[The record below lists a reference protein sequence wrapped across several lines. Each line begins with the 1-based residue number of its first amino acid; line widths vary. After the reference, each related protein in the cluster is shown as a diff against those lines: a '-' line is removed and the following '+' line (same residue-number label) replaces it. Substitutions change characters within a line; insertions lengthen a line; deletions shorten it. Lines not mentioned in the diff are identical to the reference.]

1 MHALS
6 HLALLWRRFTLR
18 HWRDTPG
25 QSLLLVLILAL
36 GIAVYFSIRLANRA
50 ASSSFQHFTDLVT
63 AESDWLIQA
72 PAGDLPESV
81 LAELRTRLDGAP
93 VHLVPVVESTATRPP
108 NGEPETIGS
117 RPTYRLLGVDLVGIQ
132 NVARAEAERAP
143 SWFGPGTTPPPPAPT
158 PGSPSADTPGTPTI
172 TPRPEAGHDDGEH
185 RFWRVLRDPHSVFV
199 SATLALRDGLTPGTA
214 LPLVLNE
221 RVVPLTVAGVIPD
234 LPGQPAAPAEL
245 LVMDLPA
252 LQSWTGRTGLLSRIE
267 LRVEPGPNEAPRR
280 ATLRDQL
287 EAWASAPQPQ
297 APTET
302 VPGAPDES
310 RRWLVRSPSERRDAG
325 AMMTR
330 AFRLNL
336 TILSLLALLVGMYL
350 VVQALDGAVVRRRA
364 EIGVLRSLGVD
375 AATLRRAWMVE
386 AGAVG
391 LLGGCLGVLLGWAG
405 AQASVRLVGRTVNAL
420 YYATSADSAALT
432 SGELLGAMAL
442 SVTAALLAGWWPARV
457 AAAVPPAQLLA
468 RHTQTTPV
476 AWALQHPLLGLGL
489 LLAGGACA
497 LLPPLRFEG
506 GVRFPAGGYAA
517 AVLWIAG
524 AGILGSRALSGTAR
538 ALRPL
543 GRFAPVWRL
552 GISPLTTPSGRHVL
566 ATAGLICAVAMTAGM
581 VILVGSFD
589 RTMRGWIERTFQAD
603 LYVSSAGAQSA
614 STDNRISPATWRA
627 LAADPAVADAN
638 ILHAVEVLLPGGTTI
653 LAAGDLGFLRRHV
666 QLAWVER
673 PTDLD
678 ATFAAAPQTP
688 TVAAPSALQSPIP
701 ALVSESFSERFQRH
715 RGDVIPLPTPSGTRP
730 VRIAGVFADYGNERG
745 SVLIDRGY
753 YVAWF
758 GTELAASVI
767 VTLRDPT
774 QAEALRA
781 AWLER
786 EPGLQILTNR
796 HLRTEVLR
804 IFRQTFS
811 ITYALEAI
819 GLTVAVLGLGMTLA
833 SVLIERRADWTT
845 LRALGLRPGELA
857 SVAAIEGLVVSTTG
871 LVVGLA
877 VSAALGWLLIRVINK
892 QTFGWTL
899 EFAAPLGPLLLLAV
913 LVLAGAGSVSY
924 AVGRWGANLPADREE

>member
-1 MHALS
+1 MNPLA
-6 HLALLWRRFTLR
+6 HLGLLWRRFTLR

-25 QSLLLVLILAL
+25 QSFLLVLILAL

-50 ASSSFQHFTDLVT
+50 ATSSFQHFTDLVT

-93 VHLVPVVESTATRPP
+93 VHLVPIVESTATSPP

-117 RPTYRLLGVDLVGIQ
+117 RPTFRLLGVDLIGIQ
-132 NVARAEAERAP
+132 NVARDEAERSP
-143 SWFGPGTTPPPPAPT
+143 DWFGPGNTARPSTPAALST
-158 PGSPSADTPGTPTI
+158 PDARPSAAPKVPSTADN
-172 TPRPEAGHDDGEH
+172 EAGEA
-185 RFWRVLRDPHSVFV
+185 RFWSILRDPTSVFI
-199 SATLALRDGLTPGTA
+199 SATLARRTGLIPGSH
-214 LPLVLNE
+214 LPLILNE
-221 RVVPLTVAGVIPD
+221 NIVPLTVAGVIPD

-252 LQSWTGRTGLLSRIE
+252 LQRWTGRIGLLTRVE
-267 LRVEPGPNEAPRR
+267 LRVEPGPQVDQRR
-280 ATLRDQL
+280 LQLRDQL
-287 EAWASAPQPQ
+287 ETWGRSPGPAP
-297 APTET
+297 APAANPTDS
-302 VPGAPDES
+302 GDS
-310 RRWLVRSPSERRDAG
+310 QRWFVRSPSERRDAG
-325 AMMTR
+325 AVMTR

-364 EIGVLRSLGVD
+364 EIGVLRSLGVE
-375 AATLRRAWMVE
+375 AATLRRAWLLE
-386 AGAVG
+386 AGVVGVLGG
-391 LLGGCLGVLLGWAG
+391 LLGVVLGWAG
-405 AQASVRLVGRTVNAL
+405 AQASVRLVGKTVNAL

-432 SGELLGAMAL
+432 SGELAGALVL
-442 SVTAALLAGWWPARV
+442 SVVAALLAGWWPARV

-468 RHTQTTPV
+468 RHAQSAPT
-476 AWALQHPLLGLGL
+476 ARALQHPFLGIGL
-489 LLAGGACA
+489 ILIGIACA
-497 LLPPLRFEG
+497 LLPPLRFDG

-524 AGILGSRALSGTAR
+524 AGILGSGALSGASR
-538 ALRPL
+538 LLRPL
-543 GRFAPVWRL
+543 GRHAVVWRL

-614 STDNRISPATWRA
+614 STDNRLSPATWRA
-627 LAADPAVADAN
+627 LINDPAVADAN
-638 ILHAVEVLLPGGTTI
+638 VLHGIEVLLPGGTTI
-653 LAAGDLGFLRRHV
+653 LAAGDLGFLRRRV
-666 QLAWVER
+666 QLAWAEK

-678 ATFAAAPQTP
+678 AAFASSP
-688 TVAAPSALQSPIP
+688 TADGQPVS

-715 RGDVIPLPTPSGTRP
+715 RGDLVNLPTPSGTKA

-745 SVLIDRGY
+745 SLVIDRTLF
-753 YVAWF
+753 VEWF
-758 GTELAASVI
+758 QTDLAASVI
-767 VTLRDPT
+767 VSLHDPA
-774 QAEALRA
+774 QAELIRS
-781 AWLER
+781 AWLAKH
-786 EPGLQILTNR
+786 PGLQILTNR
-796 HLRTEVLR
+796 HLRTEILR
-804 IFRQTFS
+804 IFRQTFA

-857 SVAAIEGLVVSTTG
+857 SVAAIEGLVVASAG
-871 LVVGLA
+871 LLVGLA

-899 EFAAPLGPLLLLAV
+899 EFAAPIGPLVLLAL
-913 LVLAGAGSVSY
+913 LVLAGATSVSY
-924 AVGRWGANLPADREE
+924 AVGRWGAQLPADREE

>member
-1 MHALS
+1 MNPFA
-6 HLALLWRRFTLR
+6 HLGLLWRRFTVR

-25 QSLLLVLILAL
+25 QSSLLVLILSL

-81 LAELRTRLDGAP
+81 LAELRIRLDGAP

-108 NGEPETIGS
+108 NGEAETIGS
-117 RPTYRLLGVDLVGIQ
+117 RPTYRLLGIDLIGIQ
-132 NVARAEAERAP
+132 NVARDAAERSP
-143 SWFGPGTTPPPPAPT
+143 DWFGPGTKTASSVPSATPTSDPKPLAPTTPPSAPVPAD
-158 PGSPSADTPGTPTI
+158 SED
-172 TPRPEAGHDDGEH
+172 
-185 RFWRVLRDPHSVFV
+185 RFWSVLRDPTSVFI
-199 SATLALRDGLTPGTA
+199 SATLARRDGLTSDSR

-221 RVVPLTVAGVIPD
+221 TIVPLHVAGIIPD

-252 LQSWTGRTGLLSRIE
+252 LQRWTGRTGLLTRVE
-267 LRVEPGPNEAPRR
+267 LRVDPGPNEETRR
-280 ATLRDQL
+280 LQLRDQL
-287 EAWASAPQPQ
+287 EAWSRLPASAS
-297 APTET
+297 PTET
-302 VPGAPDES
+302 HLQDPQAS

-364 EIGVLRSLGVD
+364 EIGVLRSLGVE
-375 AATLRRAWMVE
+375 AATLRRAWLVE

-391 LLGGCLGVLLGWAG
+391 LLGGLLGVLLGWAG
-405 AQASVRLVGRTVNAL
+405 AQASVRLVGKTVNAL

-432 SGELLGAMAL
+432 PGEILGAMVL

-468 RHTQTTPV
+468 RHAQAAPA
-476 AWALQHPLLGLGL
+476 AWALQHPFLGLGL
-489 LLAGGACA
+489 ILAGIACA
-497 LLPPLRFEG
+497 WLPPLRFEG

-517 AVLWIAG
+517 AILWIAG
-524 AGILGSRALSGTAR
+524 AGILGSRALSSAAR
-538 ALRPL
+538 GLRPL
-543 GRFAPVWRL
+543 GRHAAVWRL
-552 GISPLTTPSGRHVL
+552 GISPLTTPTGRHVL

-614 STDNRISPATWRA
+614 STDNRLSPETWQA
-627 LAADPAVADAN
+627 LVADPAVADAN
-638 ILHAVEVLLPGGTTI
+638 VLHGVEVLLPGGTTI
-653 LAAGDLGFLRRHV
+653 LAAGDIGFLRRRV

-678 ATFAAAPQTP
+678 AAFATNPVTDGNP
-688 TVAAPSALQSPIP
+688 VP
-701 ALVSESFSERFQRH
+701 ALVSESFSERFRLH
-715 RGDVIPLPTPSGTRP
+715 RGDLVNLPTPSGTKP
-730 VRIAGVFADYGNERG
+730 VRLAGVFADYGNERG
-745 SVLIDRGY
+745 SLVIDRSY
-753 YVAWF
+753 FVAWF
-758 GTELAASVI
+758 HTDLAASVI
-767 VTLRDPT
+767 VSLHDPA
-774 QAEALRA
+774 QAEAIRS
-781 AWLER
+781 AWLSKH
-786 EPGLQILTNR
+786 PGLQILTNG
-796 HLRTEVLR
+796 HLRTEILR

-857 SVAAIEGLVVSTTG
+857 SVAAIEGLVVAAAG

-877 VSAALGWLLIRVINK
+877 VSGALGWLLIRVINK

-899 EFAAPLGPLLLLAV
+899 EFAAPIAPLLILAL
-913 LVLAGAGSVSY
+913 LVLGGAGAVSY
-924 AVGRWGANLPADREE
+924 AVGRWGARLPADREE